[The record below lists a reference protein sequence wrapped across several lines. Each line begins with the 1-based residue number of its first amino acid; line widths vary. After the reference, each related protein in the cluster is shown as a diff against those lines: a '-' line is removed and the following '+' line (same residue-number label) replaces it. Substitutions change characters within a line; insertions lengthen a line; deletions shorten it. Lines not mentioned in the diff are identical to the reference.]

1 MISTKSF
8 LELQTEHSD
17 GYFGE
22 RCFTQTVHHYRS
34 QWMILPS
41 HPDHSHSSCSGQAAE
56 EEEDDQWEH
65 WHKSWLWLQS
75 RWVEYEESAL
85 KDANLDYD
93 YSVDDP
99 EYMETG
105 VTLTIIVALMKMRTT
120 KMKNQMG
127 RKSNQCWH
135 AKKLTCF
142 LLFQ

>member
-1 MISTKSF
+1 MTKQQKKRKMTS
-8 LELQTEHSD
+8 ESIDINPDYGYNQD
-17 GYFGE
+17 G
-22 RCFTQTVHHYRS
+22 
-34 QWMILPS
+34 
-41 HPDHSHSSCSGQAAE
+41 
-56 EEEDDQWEH
+56 
-65 WHKSWLWLQS
+65 
-75 RWVEYEESAL
+75 VEYEESAL
-85 KDANLDYD
+85 KDANLDYA